1 MPFIH
6 NTLQPSLVDGQ
17 SGHHSTF
24 GNSPDSS
31 ANRQVNMK
39 ASKIS
44 TDNRPIGHQSN
55 DEWSEITEKDTPVLR
70 AVERTGRILCRPV
83 LGGLHAQG

>member
-1 MPFIH
+1 VFLKSSRHLALSSSEIP
-6 NTLQPSLVDGQ
+6 LQD
-17 SGHHSTF
+17 
-24 GNSPDSS
+24 
-31 ANRQVNMK
+31 RQVNMK

-55 DEWSEITEKDTPVLR
+55 DERSEITEKDTPVLR

-83 LGGLHAQG
+83 LRGLHHQYIRI

>member
-1 MPFIH
+1 
-6 NTLQPSLVDGQ
+6 
-17 SGHHSTF
+17 
-24 GNSPDSS
+24 
-31 ANRQVNMK
+31 MK

-70 AVERTGRILCRPV
+70 AVERTRRVLCRPV
-83 LGGLHAQG
+83 LGGLHHQYIRI